1 MSDPAPRVTI
11 ARDPAD
17 RVAAAEPVTWA
28 IGDLREALRERGV
41 ASELVDAATVAS
53 AVPAAPDDSVCI
65 VAAGTE
71 AAAAR
76 EIAEASGVA
85 LPTEA
90 ESLALLPGQVGGR
103 QVLLAA
109 GP

>member
-17 RVAAAEPVTWA
+17 RVAAAEPVVWA
-28 IGDLREALRERGV
+28 IGEIRDALRERGI
-41 ASELVDAATVAS
+41 AAELVDAVMAA
-53 AVPAAPDDSVCI
+53 PAAPSAPDDSVCI
-65 VAAGTE
+65 VVAGTE
-71 AAAAR
+71 SATAR

-90 ESLALLPGQVGGR
+90 ESLALVPGQVGGR
-103 QVLLAA
+103 AVTL
-109 GP
+109 